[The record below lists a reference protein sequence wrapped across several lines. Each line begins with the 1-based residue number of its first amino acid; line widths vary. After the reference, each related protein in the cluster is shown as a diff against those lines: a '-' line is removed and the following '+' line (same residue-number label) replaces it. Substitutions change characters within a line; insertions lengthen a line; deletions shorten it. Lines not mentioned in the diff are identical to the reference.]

1 MGVDCGDGGG
11 GGVGGVVGVVGVR
24 KERGMS
30 EHIGKVCRI
39 GQGHDCCRYL
49 MMGSGGFE
57 CAKLTGLKG
66 MLDRRV
72 EEETITARGDNCD
85 GKESLAGAP

>member
-1 MGVDCGDGGG
+1 
-11 GGVGGVVGVVGVR
+11 
-24 KERGMS
+24 MS